1 MFGIDLVQEK
11 TVFCI
16 AKRFDIINIK
26 GSSFTLKV
34 TFRWVRTLVCIISI
48 GSVERAPQ
56 EAEQARHQRGRPELP
71 ELCQDA
77 HAAESGV

>member
-1 MFGIDLVQEK
+1 MERPARNPLKEIFGIHFVKLY

-34 TFRWVRTLVCIISI
+34 TFFCVRTLVWIISI
-48 GSVERAPQ
+48 GRVESAPQ
-56 EAEQARHQRGRPELP
+56 EAEQTR
-71 ELCQDA
+71 
-77 HAAESGV
+77 

>member
-1 MFGIDLVQEK
+1 MFGIQLVQEK

-56 EAEQARHQRGRPELP
+56 EAEQAR
-71 ELCQDA
+71 
-77 HAAESGV
+77 